1 MSITNTWTRSE
12 TLAAFHIYLQ
22 LPFGQLHRNQPK
34 IVQLSQWLGR
44 TANAVALKLV
54 NLASLDPQI
63 LASGRRGM
71 GNASKLDKQIWDEFL
86 TANDLVVT
94 EAATAY
100 GHYAEQNGLPTY
112 VDVLDDVPEIAE
124 SKTTT
129 AVVQVRVNQA
139 RFRRA
144 ILASYNATCCMS
156 GLRVPKLLV
165 ASHIVPWSMDTKNRL
180 NPSNG
185 LCLSALH
192 DRAYDQGLMT
202 VLPDFTI
209 GVSRDLQHTDMDP
222 FTKTTLVQC
231 QGQTIQL
238 PERFRPEPAFLQA
251 HAKRFGF
258 L

>member
-1 MSITNTWTRSE
+1 
-12 TLAAFHIYLQ
+12 
-22 LPFGQLHRNQPK
+22 
-34 IVQLSQWLGR
+34 
-44 TANAVALKLV
+44 
-54 NLASLDPQI
+54 
-63 LASGRRGM
+63 
-71 GNASKLDKQIWDEFL
+71 
-86 TANDLVVT
+86 
-94 EAATAY
+94 
-100 GHYAEQNGLPTY
+100 
-112 VDVLDDVPEIAE
+112 
-124 SKTTT
+124 
-129 AVVQVRVNQA
+129 
-139 RFRRA
+139 
-144 ILASYNATCCMS
+144 MS

-165 ASHIVPWSMDTKNRL
+165 ASHIVPWRMDTQNRL

-202 VLPDFTI
+202 VFPDFTI
-209 GVSRDLQHTDMDP
+209 AVSRDLQHTDLDP